1 MSVPLDRLYNFLHDH
16 CNHDVIIYHF
26 FPHGSKNPNN
36 ITPLFTHSTDLIKS
50 YTKPVVLFHDQE
62 PLAFAE
68 WTEIHPGYKIPGH
81 PHSKLKMKVG
91 KFSIY
96 DKLILVHSELN
107 SEQVDL
113 FDQDGAVPVY
123 YWSHAIIAR
132 DWFRYAERDL
142 GLGNKNVK
150 KQFLIYS
157 RAWQGS
163 REYRL
168 KLADLLVI
176 NNLQHNCITSFNSI
190 DQGKDYRD
198 HDFVNQQ
205 FLPITKNLE
214 SYFSQNS
221 APSSASAD
229 YDRLDYQST
238 NVEVILETL
247 FDDTRWHLTEKTLR
261 ALAVGQPFILCATA
275 GSLKYLH
282 NYGFETFDQ
291 CWDESYD
298 TIVDPLQRLEAV
310 VELMKNYKDYD
321 IAQARAVAQ
330 RNRQRFFSEN
340 FWQQVVSEFET
351 NFAGAIESME
361 QSRSGAYFLRHYQ
374 AQPKIKKQIPPE
386 IYNYVQKLM
395 ANDNK

>member
-36 ITPLFTHSTDLIKS
+36 IIPIMGYSLDPLKL
-50 YTKPVVLFHDQE
+50 YTEPLALFHDQE
-62 PLAFAE
+62 PLTFSD
-68 WTEIHPGYKIPGH
+68 WSEISPGYKIPDC
-81 PHSKLKMKVG
+81 PHSRLKMKVG

-107 SEQVDL
+107 SDQVDL
-113 FDQDGAVPVY
+113 FEQDGAISVY
-123 YWSHAIIAR
+123 YWSHAVIAR
-132 DWFRYAERDL
+132 DWFRYAERDCKL
-142 GLGNKNVK
+142 DVK
-150 KQFLIYS
+150 SVQKPFLIYN

-176 NNLQHNCITSFNSI
+176 NDLQQHCVTSFNSV
-190 DQGKDYRD
+190 DQDINYTN
-198 HDFVNQQ
+198 HEFVNQQ
-205 FLPITKNLE
+205 FRPVTENLH
-214 SYFSQNS
+214 SYFPQNS

-261 ALAVGQPFILCATA
+261 ALAVGQPFILCATP
-275 GSLKYLH
+275 GSLQYLRR
-282 NYGFETFDQ
+282 YGFETFDQ

-298 TIVDPLQRLEAV
+298 TIADPSQRLEAV
-310 VELMKNYKDYD
+310 VKLMKNHKDYD
-321 IAQARAVAQ
+321 IEQARAIAQ
-330 RNRQRFFSEN
+330 RNRQHFFSER
-340 FWQQVVSEFET
+340 FWQQIVTEFTT
-351 NFAGAIESME
+351 NFDRAMTEME
-361 QSRSGAYFLRHYQ
+361 LFRSGAYFLRQ
-374 AQPKIKKQIPPE
+374 CQTSAVFKTTVSPE
-386 IYNYVQKLM
+386 PYNHIQRLTG
-395 ANDNK
+395 AL

>member
-36 ITPLFTHSTDLIKS
+36 ITALFAHSTDLITL

-62 PLAFAE
+62 PLTFSE
-68 WTEIHPGYKIPGH
+68 WTEIHPGYKITGC
-81 PHSKLKMKVG
+81 PHSRFKMKVG
-91 KFSIY
+91 TFSIY

-107 SEQVDL
+107 SEQVEL

-132 DWFRYAERDL
+132 DWFRYAERDCKL
-142 GLGNKNVK
+142 NNKNVQ
-150 KQFLIYS
+150 KQFLIYN

-176 NNLQHNCITSFNSI
+176 NDLQHHCITSFNSV
-190 DQGKDYRD
+190 DQDKDYSK
-198 HDFVNQQ
+198 HEFVNQQ
-205 FLPITKNLE
+205 FTPVTKNLA

-247 FDDTRWHLTEKTLR
+247 FDDTRWHLTEKTFR
-261 ALAVGQPFILCATA
+261 ALAVGQPFILCSTP
-275 GSLKYLH
+275 GSLKYLRS
-282 NYGFETFDQ
+282 YGFETFDR

-298 TIVDPLQRLEAV
+298 TIVDPLQRLTAI

-321 IAQARAVAQ
+321 IVQAKAIAQ
-330 RNRQRFFSEN
+330 RNKQRFFSED
-340 FWQQVVSEFET
+340 FWQYVVAEFET
-351 NFAGAIESME
+351 NFAHAVKLIE
-361 QSRSGAYFLRHYQ
+361 QSRSGAYFLRQYR
-374 AQPKIKKQIPPE
+374 AQPNIKKQIPPE
-386 IYNYVQKLM
+386 IYDRVQKLLVS
-395 ANDNK
+395 NK